1 MARRFQRK
9 NIDAKL
15 SGFSLLE
22 VVVALAVLAVSFT
35 SLVLVQARATRMA
48 QRANNLS
55 VATALARMQLLECK
69 SKVEKNI
76 SAMSD
81 FSLDGNFALL
91 GHADFTYE
99 CHAPKFS
106 MHSPSDS
113 AVETG
118 LKKNALKKG
127 NNQDLGASNQIVSPF
142 ISMITD
148 SLGNAIRE
156 LTVIIRWKDNTVED
170 EIRVVTHVVDLA
182 PISVLART
190 IGQGIENSPKGP
202 KKKEPNKVPKED
214 REKGP

>member
-1 MARRFQRK
+1 MAHRFQRK
-9 NIDAKL
+9 NFDAKL

-22 VVVALAVLAVSFT
+22 VVVALAVLAISFT

-55 VATALARMQLLECK
+55 VATPLARMQLLECK
-69 SKVEKNI
+69 NLVEKNI

-81 FSLDGNFALL
+81 FFLDGNFALL
-91 GHADFTYE
+91 GYPDFTFE

-106 MHSPSDS
+106 MRAPSES

-118 LKKNALKKG
+118 LKKKALKTG
-127 NNQDLGASNQIVSPF
+127 NQDIGASNQVVSPF

-156 LTVIIRWKDNTVED
+156 LTVIVRWKNNAVED
-170 EIRVVTHVVDLA
+170 EIRVVTHVVDLT
-182 PISVLART
+182 PISALARM
-190 IGQGIENSPKGP
+190 IGQGIENLPQSST
-202 KKKEPNKVPKED
+202 KKKEPNKVPKDGE
-214 REKGP
+214 RGP